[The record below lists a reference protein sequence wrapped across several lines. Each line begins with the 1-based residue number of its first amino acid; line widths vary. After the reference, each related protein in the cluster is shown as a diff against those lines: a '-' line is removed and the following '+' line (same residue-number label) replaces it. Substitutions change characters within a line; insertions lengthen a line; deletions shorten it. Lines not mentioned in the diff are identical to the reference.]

1 MGCYIF
7 FRFVCVVWGRVGG
20 EADFLIFYFSL
31 SQIEEI
37 QNDFIKKKE
46 RGKKKG
52 IHLLLKPKGKK
63 KIKCFGNWQD

>member
-7 FRFVCVVWGRVGG
+7 FRFVCVAWGRVGG

-37 QNDFIKKKE
+37 QNDFIIKKKREE
-46 RGKKKG
+46 RKKVFT
-52 IHLLLKPKGKK
+52 
-63 KIKCFGNWQD
+63 CS

>member
-7 FRFVCVVWGRVGG
+7 FRFVCVAWGRVGG

-37 QNDFIKKKE
+37 QNDFIKKKRE
-46 RGKKKG
+46 RKEKRYS
-52 IHLLLKPKGKK
+52 LTLKA
-63 KIKCFGNWQD
+63 